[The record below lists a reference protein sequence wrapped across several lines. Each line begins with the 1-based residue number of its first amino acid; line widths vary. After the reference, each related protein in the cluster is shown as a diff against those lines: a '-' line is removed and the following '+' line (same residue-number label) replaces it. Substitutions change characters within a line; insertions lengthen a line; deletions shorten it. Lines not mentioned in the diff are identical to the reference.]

1 MLEWLKQPWF
11 WGAVSAVAAV
21 LGFLFT
27 HLIGKRRF
35 RYWRLQRV
43 LDSERSF
50 YSAIAAP
57 RLGGSE
63 PLAEGITQR
72 YVASVD
78 QGLVGVSQLSP
89 TTPKEAK
96 EQLRRLISNLRATH
110 QTLVTALEPF
120 SLADAKQFFEGFE
133 GFSQKLQTLYYG
145 GNIPHDARTHCGE
158 IEGVISELDRHLNGS
173 AQGWRDISSLRYS
186 VVANDRDVIVP
197 LMVEVLERAQT
208 EMLLVAQ
215 SIRGGN
221 LTKAVILKE
230 RFWFEVKAFYTQLT
244 SSLSKMGNLVTQ
256 L

>member
-1 MLEWLKQPWF
+1 MFEWLKQPWF
-11 WGAVSAVAAV
+11 WGAISAVAAV

-43 LDSERSF
+43 LDAERSF

-57 RLGGSE
+57 RQGGSE

-89 TTPKEAK
+89 TTPREAK

-110 QTLVTALEPF
+110 QTLVTAIEPF

-158 IEGVISELDRHLNGS
+158 IKEVISELDRQL
-173 AQGWRDISSLRYS
+173 QGWRDISSLRYL
-186 VVANDRDVIVP
+186 VENDRDVIVP
-197 LMVEVLERAQT
+197 MMVEVLERAQT
-208 EMLLVAQ
+208 EMLLIAQ

-230 RFWFEVKAFYTQLT
+230 RFWFEAKSFYIQLT
-244 SSLSKMGNLVTQ
+244 ASLSKMGSLVTR